1 MSVGELEQESLM
13 NVVSQLG
20 GVKGESIAH
29 TAANTINQNRRRGKI
44 ENTENGEGGL
54 RKMNAFHLNKQ
65 QSFFPLFFHACY
77 VIICYTFFL
86 LAALFLSE

>member
-1 MSVGELEQESLM
+1 MFNVFRAKVKKWNKDECGELEQESLM

-29 TAANTINQNRRRGKI
+29 TVAHTINQNRRRGKI

-65 QSFFPLFFHACY
+65 VFFPFSSM
-77 VIICYTFFL
+77 
-86 LAALFLSE
+86 LATS